1 MWNPEREIVCTGDL
15 VIWAAPNAG
24 NPQKVQRYPGE
35 WARALRAMAAKR
47 PRTLCPGHGGP
58 VVDDPDKIQQMLVE
72 TAEFLE
78 AIVADLRAAGLV
90 RSTRGARG
98 GYSLT
103 REPRDICLGDV
114 FRAVDGP
121 LAEVRGLR
129 PHETAY
135 DGVAEHLPTVWVA
148 VRASL
153 RAVLDDTSL
162 ADVLSGE
169 LPEHVQALAAAPEAW
184 LSR

>member
-1 MWNPEREIVCTGDL
+1 MPLATTKPWSSS
-15 VIWAAPNAG
+15 NAG
-24 NPQKVQRYPGE
+24 PGSV
-35 WARALRAMAAKR
+35 ATRASRQTL
-47 PRTLCPGHGGP
+47 PRKC
-58 VVDDPDKIQQMLVE
+58 
-72 TAEFLE
+72 LE

-103 REPRDICLGDV
+103 REPRDICLGEV

-135 DGVAEHLPTVWVA
+135 DGVAEHLPRVWVA

-153 RAVLDDTSL
+153 RTVLDQTSL
-162 ADVLSGE
+162 ADVLSGD
-169 LPEHVQALAAAPEAW
+169 LPGHVQALAADPEAW